1 MQSKIRLLLVF
12 TCALWLVPSIAAP
25 LRVVMEVSPPHQTN
39 EQGVPGG
46 LTTAVVQEML
56 AHARLTS
63 NIEVYPWARAYKIA
77 STTPDVLIYNMARTS
92 ERENNFIWIGEVA
105 SYRFGFVKLKNRD
118 DVQIRNLADAKNY
131 VAGTQRDDFSA
142 DWLRSQGFTLG
153 KQLTLQPDIE
163 ETWRY
168 LVSGKIDIL
177 IDDPYAVE
185 DMLSKFQLQRKDI
198 EFVYYIPALQQT
210 TWIAIHKDSSPELVE
225 KLKAGYQYAR
235 QTAAFARVMQLG
247 ELPIPSN

>member
-1 MQSKIRLLLVF
+1 
-12 TCALWLVPSIAAP
+12 
-25 LRVVMEVSPPHQTN
+25 
-39 EQGVPGG
+39 
-46 LTTAVVQEML
+46 
-56 AHARLTS
+56 
-63 NIEVYPWARAYKIA
+63 
-77 STTPDVLIYNMARTS
+77 MADGEAITRIG
-92 ERENNFIWIGEVA
+92 RKGFI
-105 SYRFGFVKLKNRD
+105 
-118 DVQIRNLADAKNY
+118 
-131 VAGTQRDDFSA
+131 
-142 DWLRSQGFTLG
+142 LG